1 VKTDNGE
8 VQLQA
13 LVDWKK
19 IIITESTVRR
29 DFQLEDAESVD
40 CLPNST
46 IFEQLTLMSSKTTAW
61 NEFSSTMASAIIC
74 LATNQMFNFSKY
86 IFENNVADEVVNEEI
101 DDSLERAATTAT
113 SLDAKHDR
121 GNINKTQSKATPNKA
136 GFQGTTSGG
145 GPRCQETMGD
155 TIAQTRVLDLETT
168 KTTQANE
175 MASLKKR
182 VKKLERKNKSRTHGL
197 KRMYRVGSLRR
208 VESSEDEGLGEEDAS
223 KQGRIVDIDANK
235 YIYLVN
241 VHTDEDMFGV
251 NDLDGDEVIVD
262 NVNVVKTAEE
272 TRSVVKEVT
281 AVIKKAKFVSAAEE
295 IVNDAATTVSTA
307 STIPVKL
314 KSAKPKADKV
324 VIQEPEQGTTTPTL
338 TTTTDATTITAVSI
352 RPRAKRI
359 IFHDQE
365 QAPTPTVSS
374 QQPTQVK
381 VQDKGKGKMVK
392 PEPAKKMSKKEL
404 LRLDEELTFKLQAEE
419 EEEERLA
426 REKA

>member
-1 VKTDNGE
+1 IPQFSGPTD
-8 VQLQA
+8 
-13 LVDWKK
+13 
-19 IIITESTVRR
+19 
-29 DFQLEDAESVD
+29 
-40 CLPNST
+40 
-46 IFEQLTLMSSKTTAW
+46 
-61 NEFSSTMASAIIC
+61 
-74 LATNQMFNFSKY
+74 
-86 IFENNVADEVVNEEI
+86 NVADEVVNEEI

-136 GFQGTTSGG
+136 GSQGTTSGG

-307 STIPVKL
+307 STIP
-314 KSAKPKADKV
+314 
-324 VIQEPEQGTTTPTL
+324 
-338 TTTTDATTITAVSI
+338 
-352 RPRAKRI
+352 
-359 IFHDQE
+359 
-365 QAPTPTVSS
+365 
-374 QQPTQVK
+374 
-381 VQDKGKGKMVK
+381 DKGKVKMVEPEK
-392 PEPAKKMSKKEL
+392 PMKKKEL
-404 LRLDEELTFKLQAEE
+404 IRLDEEIASKLQAKFDEEAKIEADHELAQRLQAQEQEELSDAENATLFNADEDKDIAELLSLMEVISDEE
-419 EEEERLA
+419 EVAIDVVSLA
-426 REKA
+426 TKPPTIVD